1 MERHEKDQIISELK
15 QLFQEY
21 TSFYLTDTTALNS
34 KQTGDLRRALFQSN
48 IKMQVAKNTLI
59 EKALEQSG
67 LDVAEMYSVL
77 KGNTAIMFS
86 NDAKSP
92 AKIIK
97 EFRKN
102 GKIPA
107 LKAAWAEQTVFIGD
121 NQLAEL
127 EKIKS
132 KNELIGD
139 IVGLLQSPAKK
150 VISGLQSGGN
160 KLSSILKALED
171 RAA

>member
-15 QLFQEY
+15 QLFQDY
-21 TSFYLTDTTALNS
+21 SSFYLTDTTALNS

-86 NDAKSP
+86 NDAKTP
-92 AKIIK
+92 AKIIR

-127 EKIKS
+127 EKIKN

-139 IVGLLQSPAKK
+139 VIGLLQSPAKS

-160 KLSSILKALED
+160 KLSGILKTLEE

>member
-1 MERHEKDQIISELK
+1 MERHEKDQIIGELK
-15 QLFQEY
+15 QLFQDY
-21 TSFYLTDTTALNS
+21 SSFYLTDTTALNS
-34 KQTGDLRRALFQSN
+34 AQTSELRRALFKSN

-92 AKIIK
+92 AKVIR

-107 LKAAWAEQTVFIGD
+107 LKAAWAEQTIFIGD

-139 IVGLLQSPAKK
+139 VLGLLMSPATR
-150 VISGLQSGGN
+150 VLGALQSGGN
-160 KLSSILKALED
+160 KLSGILKTLEN

>member
-1 MERHEKDQIISELK
+1 MERNEKDQIIGELK
-15 QLFQEY
+15 QLFQDY
-21 TSFYLTDTTALNS
+21 SAFYLTDTTALNS
-34 KQTGDLRRALFQSN
+34 KKTSELRRALFQSN

-59 EKALEQSG
+59 QKALEQSG

-77 KGNTAIMFS
+77 SGNTAIMFS

-92 AKIIK
+92 AKVIR

-139 IVGLLQSPAKK
+139 VIGLLQSPTQRVMGA
-150 VISGLQSGGN
+150 LQSGSN
-160 KLSSILKALED
+160 KLTGILKTLED
-171 RAA
+171 KAA

>member
-1 MERHEKDQIISELK
+1 MERNEKDQIISELK
-15 QLFQEY
+15 QLFQDY
-21 TSFYLTDTTALNS
+21 PSFYLTDTTALNS
-34 KQTGDLRRALFQSN
+34 KQTSNLRRLLFQN
-48 IKMQVAKNTLI
+48 NVKMQVAKNTLI
-59 EKALEQSG
+59 EKALEQCG
-67 LDVAEMYSVL
+67 LDVTEMSSVL

-86 NDAKSP
+86 NDAKTP
-92 AKIIK
+92 ARLIK

-121 NQLAEL
+121 NQLGEL
-127 EKIKS
+127 EKIKN

-139 IVGLLQSPAKK
+139 VLGILQSPAKS
-150 VISGLQSGGN
+150 VIGALQSGGQ
-160 KLSSILKALED
+160 KLSGVLKTLEE